1 MASKLF
7 NSERLNDQ
15 KQLVIATLVAS
26 LFLHII
32 TLSASELD
40 WFTSKSPLIEEWS
53 IETDLVSD
61 LDAGSVDKTVIPDA
75 KESDKALVPSNLLPQ
90 TTKKF
95 AIEQPKQIEDGT
107 VEGPNLTENMS
118 GRDQEKNE
126 NLVAVEPN
134 ENVKILKKNEALKR
148 LVMDKLR
155 REQKEKSREL
165 TAQKNDAVAAL
176 KEAAK
181 KGASSG
187 SEVSGLLSSAA
198 SRVYQSYL
206 TKAIRRNY
214 SLPKNY
220 KFSDAKSM
228 VLLAIRLDTRGNLLG
243 VEIKESSGDSMLDNY
258 CIEAVRR
265 STPFEKPPKELMG
278 SIIQINF
285 KP

>member
-1 MASKLF
+1 MVSKLF
-7 NSERLNDQ
+7 KSDRLIDQ
-15 KQLVIATLVAS
+15 KQLVLATLVAS
-26 LFLHII
+26 LCLHFI
-32 TLSASELD
+32 TLAASQFD

-61 LDAGSVDKTVIPDA
+61 LDVGSVDKTVIPDA

-90 TTKKF
+90 ITKKF
-95 AIEQPKQIEDGT
+95 AIEQPKQIEEGSC
-107 VEGPNLTENMS
+107 EGPALRDEKS

-126 NLVAVEPN
+126 NLVATEPN

-165 TAQKNDAVAAL
+165 TAQKNDALAAL

-181 KGASSG
+181 KGAASDKG
-187 SEVSGLLSSAA
+187 VGGLLSSAA
-198 SRVYQSYL
+198 SRNYQSYL

-228 VLLAIRLDTRGNLLG
+228 VLLAIRLDARGNLLG
-243 VEIKESSGDSMLDNY
+243 VEIKESSGDSILDNY

-265 STPFEKPPKELMG
+265 STPFEKPPQELMG

>member
-7 NSERLNDQ
+7 NNGLLIDQ
-15 KQLVIATLVAS
+15 KLLVVAMLIAS
-26 LFLHII
+26 LCLHLL
-32 TLSASELD
+32 TLAASQFE
-40 WFTSKSPLIEEWS
+40 WFSSTAPLIEEWS

-61 LDAGSVDKTVIPDA
+61 LDVGSVEKTVIPDA
-75 KESDKALVPSNLLPQ
+75 KESEETLVPSNLLPQ

-95 AIEQPKQIEDGT
+95 AIEQPKQLEDGSI
-107 VEGPNLTENMS
+107 EGPPINEEMAGKDL
-118 GRDQEKNE
+118 EKND
-126 NLVAVEPN
+126 NLLATEPN

-165 TAQKNDAVAAL
+165 TAQKNDALAAL

-181 KGASSG
+181 KGASG
-187 SEVSGLLSSAA
+187 EKGAGGLLSSAA
-198 SRVYQSYL
+198 SRKYQSYL

-220 KFSDAKSM
+220 KFSSAKSM
-228 VLLAIRLDTRGNLLG
+228 VLLAIRLDARGNLLA
-243 VEIKESSGDSMLDNY
+243 VDIKESSGDSILDNY
-258 CIEAVRR
+258 CIDAVRR
-265 STPFEKPPKELMG
+265 STPFEKPPKDLMG